1 MWSKVNEKKPVL
13 IRQIRGQIVYCNI
26 VQYLNT
32 LTNVNVGFLSKIQS
46 EMNLPIYP
54 G

>member
-1 MWSKVNEKKPVL
+1 MLSKVNEKKPVL

-32 LTNVNVGFLSKIQS
+32 LTNVNVVVIP
-46 EMNLPIYP
+46 EV
-54 G
+54 